1 MGLTLCWWENITIGC
16 TATDSPPLRGFRPAR
31 EAGVMHQEN
40 LNGRSW
46 PKAAGLPTTVR
57 PATRVLVLSPDEPAF
72 YGLGTVLLFPRLQ
85 CLLVTAAGLDDFAS
99 VRVLVDLQLALG
111 AAGARGAGGLGGG
124 RLWVQQ
130 LDDVGS

>member
-1 MGLTLCWWENITIGC
+1 MLALVYQS
-16 TATDSPPLRGFRPAR
+16 AMKVSF
-31 EAGVMHQEN
+31 
-40 LNGRSW
+40 W

-72 YGLGTVLLFPRLQ
+72 YSLGTVLLFPHLQ

-111 AAGARGAGGLGGG
+111 AAGARGAGVLGGG